1 MPARTLMVQGTGSDV
16 GKSVLVAALCRLF
29 LGRGFRVAPF
39 KAQNMS
45 NNSFVTPDGRE
56 IGRAQAVQ
64 AAACR
69 LLPRSDFNPVLIKP
83 SAECSAQLIVN
94 GKVAGTLV
102 ASDFGRVRRECW
114 GQVQDAFARLAEEF
128 DLIILEGAG
137 SPAEVN
143 LREYDI
149 VNMQMA
155 RHARAPVILVG
166 DIDRGGVLAAVV
178 GTMALLS
185 DEEAALVKGFVI
197 NKFRGEAGLLTPGLK
212 VVETRTGLP
221 CLGVLP
227 YFRDLRLPEEDAV
240 LWKAV
245 SRRPADRSDV
255 LTIGVAD
262 VPCISNFTDLDRLCA
277 EDDVKLVRI
286 SGLEDLLLDALI
298 LPGTKN
304 TPQALRYIQDRGID
318 TMANRVLADGGTV
331 VGLCGGYQ
339 LLGKRIL
346 DPHQI
351 ESTEKELKGLGL
363 LDVETTFGPEKVTVQ
378 VTGTHRGSGS
388 SIEGYEVHMGQTV
401 RGTEVEPLFDIQN
414 FAEAEV
420 RTEGAVSGTGRVM
433 GTYVHGVFDSSAFR
447 RWFLNRLRNARG
459 WSPLGPQPNTSLDRE
474 LDRWAA
480 HVARHLN
487 LGALETIIAGNGRPG
502 GNPDI
507 SE

>member
-29 LGRGFRVAPF
+29 LGRGLRVAPF

-69 LLPRSDFNPVLIKP
+69 LSPRSDFNPVLIKP

-94 GKVAGTLV
+94 GKVAGSLV

-114 GQVQDAFARLAEEF
+114 GQVQDAFARLVEEF

-143 LREYDI
+143 LREHDI
-149 VNMQMA
+149 VNMRMA
-155 RHARAPVILVG
+155 RHAGAPVILVG

-185 DEEAALVKGFVI
+185 DEEAELVKGFVI
-197 NKFRGEAGLLTPGLK
+197 NKFRGDAELLTPGLK

-240 LWKAV
+240 PWKAV
-245 SRRPADRSDV
+245 SRRPANRPDV

-262 VPCISNFTDLDRLCA
+262 VPCISNFTDLDRLRA
-277 EDDVKLVRI
+277 EGDVELVRI
-286 SGLEDLLLDALI
+286 SGPEDILLDALI

-304 TPQALRYIQDRGID
+304 TPQALRYLQDCGID
-318 TMANRVLADGGTV
+318 RIASRILAEGGTV

-378 VTGTHRGSGS
+378 VTGIHRGSGS
-388 SIEGYEVHMGQTV
+388 PIEGYEVHMGQTV
-401 RGTEVEPLFDIQN
+401 RGKGVEPLFDIQN
-414 FAEAEV
+414 FAEAEA
-420 RTEGAVSGTGRVM
+420 RTEGAVSGNGRVM

-447 RWFLNRLRNARG
+447 RCFLNRLRSARG
-459 WSPLGPQPNTSLDRE
+459 WSPVEPQAHMSLDRE
-474 LDRWAA
+474 LDRWADY
-480 HVARHLN
+480 VGRYLN
-487 LGALETIIAGNGRPG
+487 LAALETIISGRSLREYP
-502 GNPDI
+502 NH
-507 SE
+507 